1 MQALCITKQG
11 DPVSPN
17 IELQEVQTPSPA
29 AGEVLVKTEAS
40 AMNHLDLWIGRGLPG
55 IETAWPRIGGS
66 DGCGRITEVGQ
77 GVDDAWVGRRVVLNA
92 AVEAAATP
100 HPDTSPTGR
109 DIHMIGEHGPGTH
122 AEFFVAPATNVLA
135 LSDTSDPAS
144 AVAFALTHLTAWR
157 MLRTRARL
165 AEGETVLI
173 TGIGGGV
180 ALAAL
185 NIARHF
191 GCHTIVTSRHQ
202 SKLDRARSIGADQ
215 TVLDEGEDWSRA
227 VRGFTARR
235 GVDVCVDSIGAAVHL
250 SCIKSLARAGR
261 FVSCGCTS
269 GANPPTDLARLFWNQ
284 LEILGSTMGNMQEF
298 REVLSLFQQNR
309 LEPVIDSI
317 IPASDGAKAY
327 QRIESG
333 SQFGKVVL
341 IWT

>member
-17 IELQEVQTPSPA
+17 VELQEVQTPSPA

-40 AMNHLDLWIGRGLPG
+40 AMNHLDLWLGRGLPG

-66 DGCGRITEVGQ
+66 DGCCQITEVGQ
-77 GVDDAWVGRRVVLNA
+77 GVDDAWIGRRVVLNA
-92 AVEAAATP
+92 AVEAAGTT
-100 HPDTSPTGR
+100 HPDASPAGR
-109 DIHMIGEHGPGTH
+109 EIHMIGEHGPGTH

-135 LSDTSDPAS
+135 VSDAS
-144 AVAFALTHLTAWR
+144 EPTKVVAFALTHLTAWR

-191 GCHTIVTSRHQ
+191 GCHIIVTSRHE
-202 SKLDRARSIGADQ
+202 SKLERARSIGADQ
-215 TVLDEGEDWSRA
+215 TVLDEGDDWSRT

-250 SCIKSLARAGR
+250 SCIKSLARSGR

-284 LEILGSTMGNMQEF
+284 LEILGSTMGSMQEF

-309 LEPVIDSI
+309 LEPVIDSV

-327 QRIESG
+327 ERIESG

-341 IWT
+341 TWT